1 MKRRRGCAPRAR
13 ADSACD
19 GEILATVRA
28 ELAGPPR
35 PRVTC
40 EAPRQAPDAGER
52 QEAAAAGR
60 HPDDRRCRRGGG
72 PRYAVESA
80 RVDVDELL
88 ENLREWGMDERAIL
102 GIALV
107 GSHAS
112 GIAPP
117 ESDVALVILLHD
129 ALALESDA
137 DWMARFGSVRRV
149 SDEDRGPVKATRV
162 HYADGKVV
170 EFGFASPG
178 WAATEPCD
186 AGALAVVKSGVRVVY
201 DPRGLLRNLAIA
213 ARPDRPERHVLR
225 SACGRYERRVW
236 FMPGLSDGR
245 HDLAVFLDGEF
256 YLHDMDCLPV
266 IHECMTAGGA
276 LSMSCVFVS
285 FHDSASRHEDYTC
298 NADYS
303 RFIAE
308 DVVAWAKQHDEGIA
322 GPDHLICGVSLSGLA
337 AAYTVMQHPDAFSS
351 ALCQSGAFWWLA
363 DNAVSFPS
371 TSARFWLSVGTQETE
386 TGVHHQPTRLFQR
399 VSQIEG
405 VESAARSFESR
416 GGTVHYNLY
425 SGGHAFSPWR
435 EELATALRWLV

>member
-1 MKRRRGCAPRAR
+1 
-13 ADSACD
+13 
-19 GEILATVRA
+19 VR
-28 ELAGPPR
+28 
-35 PRVTC
+35 C
-40 EAPRQAPDAGER
+40 EAPRKAPDVGER
-52 QEAAAAGR
+52 QEAAAPADLPTIAGVAVL
-60 HPDDRRCRRGGG
+60 DG
-72 PRYAVESA
+72 PRPAVESP
-80 RVDVDELL
+80 RVDVEELL
-88 ENLREWGMDERAIL
+88 KNLREWGMRERAIL

-112 GIAPP
+112 GIARP
-117 ESDVALVILLHD
+117 ESDVALVILLQD
-129 ALALESDA
+129 PLALASDA

-149 SDEDRGPVKATRV
+149 SDEDRGPVKAKRV
-162 HYADGKVV
+162 HYADGKVM
-170 EFGFASPG
+170 EFGFASPE
-178 WAATEPCD
+178 WAATEPCV
-186 AGALAVVKSGVRVVY
+186 AGTLAAVKSGVRVVY
-201 DPRGLLRNLAIA
+201 DPNGLLRNLAIA

-245 HDLAVFLDGEF
+245 HELAVFLDGEF

-266 IHECMTAGGA
+266 IRECMTAGGV

-285 FHDSASRHEDYTC
+285 FQDSASRHKDYTC

-308 DVVAWAKQHDEGIA
+308 DVVAWAQQYDEGIA
-322 GPDHLICGVSLSGLA
+322 GSDHLICGVSLSGLA

-363 DNAVSFPS
+363 DNAISFPS
-371 TSARFWLSVGTQETE
+371 TSARFWLSVGTQEIE
-386 TGVHHQPTRLFQR
+386 TGVYHPPTRLFQR

-405 VESAARSFESR
+405 VERAARSFESR
-416 GGTVHYNLY
+416 GGRVHYNLY